1 MANVSKPSG
10 LKPVGYL
17 GGSPWNGQARIYYV
31 PATNATALYVG
42 DPVTRLTADGDTN
55 GIPSVSIGVAG
66 AAICGVIV
74 GVLPTAASV
83 SLVGSTI
90 DLTRRSL
97 PVSTAGY
104 VLVADDPN
112 ILFEIQ
118 EGTGTVGATGTAL
131 TVAAI
136 GNNANFVVD
145 AGANTY
151 SDSGTVLDNATEAV
165 TATLNLKLMGL
176 AQREDNAFGN
186 YAKWIVKINN
196 HQYGSHTGTAGV

>member
-17 GGSPWNGQARIYYV
+17 NGSPWNGQARIYYV

-42 DPVTRLTADGDTN
+42 DPVTRLTADADAN

-66 AAICGVIV
+66 SAVCGVIV
-74 GVLPTAASV
+74 GVLPTFPSV
-83 SLVGSTI
+83 SLQGTTI

-112 ILFEIQ
+112 ILFEVE
-118 EGTGTVGATGTAL
+118 EGTTAGAAGTAL
-131 TVAAI
+131 TAAAI
-136 GNNANFVVD
+136 GNNANFIIL
-145 AGANTY
+145 AGASTVG
-151 SDSGTVLDNATEAV
+151 DSGTLLDNATENT
-165 TATLNLKLMGL
+165 TATLNLKIMSL
-176 AQREDNAFGN
+176 AQREDNAFGAR
-186 YAKWIVKINN
+186 AKWIVKINN
-196 HQYGSHTGTAGV
+196 HQYGSSTGTAGV

>member
-1 MANVSKPSG
+1 MANVSKPCG

-42 DPVTRLTADGDTN
+42 DPVTRLTADADTN

-66 AAICGVIV
+66 SAICGVIV
-74 GVLPTAASV
+74 GVLPTSASV

-112 ILFEIQ
+112 ILFEVE
-118 EGTGTVGATGTAL
+118 EGTTAGAAGTAL
-131 TVAAI
+131 TASAV
-136 GNNANFVVD
+136 GNNANFIVL
-145 AGANTY
+145 AGAKTY
-151 SDSGTVLDNATEAV
+151 ADSGTLLDNATEAT

-176 AQREDNAFGN
+176 AQREDNAFGAR
-186 YAKWIVKINN
+186 AKWIVKINN
-196 HQYGSHTGTAGV
+196 HQYGSHTGTVGV

>member
-1 MANVSKPSG
+1 MANVTKPSG

-17 GGSPWNGQARIYYV
+17 NGSPWNGQARIYYV
-31 PATNATALYVG
+31 PVGNATALYVG
-42 DPVTRLTADGDTN
+42 DPVTRLTADGDAN
-55 GIPSVSIGVAG
+55 GIPSVAIGVAG
-66 AAICGVIV
+66 SAICGVIV
-74 GVLPTAASV
+74 GVLPTYPGV

-112 ILFEIQ
+112 ILFEVE
-118 EGTGTVGATGTAL
+118 EGVTGSAAGTAL
-131 TVAAI
+131 TVSAI
-136 GNNANFVVD
+136 GNNANFVVI
-145 AGANTY
+145 AGAKTY
-151 SDSGTVLDNATEAV
+151 SDSGTLLDNSTEAV

-176 AQREDNAFGN
+176 AQREDNAFGAR
-186 YAKWIVKINN
+186 AKWIVKINN

>member
-1 MANVSKPSG
+1 MANISKPKG
-10 LKPVGYL
+10 LVPVGYL
-17 GGSPWNGQARIYYV
+17 NGSPWNGQARLYYV
-31 PATNATALYVG
+31 PVGNATALYVG
-42 DPVTRLTADGDTN
+42 DPVTRLTASADAN

-74 GVLPTAASV
+74 GFPVSTAGP
-83 SLVGSTI
+83 SLVGTTI

-118 EGTGTVGATGTAL
+118 EGTGTAGATGTAL
-131 TVAAI
+131 TAAAI
-136 GNNANFVVD
+136 GLNANFVVV
-145 AGANTY
+145 AGASTV
-151 SDSGTVLDNATEAV
+151 SDSGTVLDNGTEAV
-165 TATLNLKLMGL
+165 TATLNLKLMSL

-196 HQYGSHTGTAGV
+196 HQYGGGTGTLGV

>member
-1 MANVSKPSG
+1 MANVSRPSG

-31 PATNATALYVG
+31 PVGNATALYVG
-42 DPVTRLTADGDTN
+42 DPVTRLTADADTN

-66 AAICGVIV
+66 SAICGVIV
-74 GVLPTAASV
+74 GVLPTSASV

-104 VLVADDPN
+104 VLVADDPMT
-112 ILFEIQ
+112 LFEIQ
-118 EGTGTVGATGTAL
+118 EGTGTAGATGTAL
-131 TVAAI
+131 TAAAV
-136 GNNANFVVD
+136 GNNANFVID
-145 AGANTY
+145 AGAATY
-151 SDSGTVLDNATEAV
+151 SDSGTVLDNATENT

-196 HQYGSHTGTAGV
+196 HQYGSSTGTAGV

>member
-1 MANVSKPSG
+1 MANVSRPSG

-31 PATNATALYVG
+31 PVGNATALYVG
-42 DPVTRLTADGDTN
+42 DPVTRLTADADTN

-66 AAICGVIV
+66 SAICGVIV
-74 GVLPTAASV
+74 GVLPTSASV

-104 VLVADDPN
+104 VLVADDPMT
-112 ILFEIQ
+112 LFEVE
-118 EGTGTVGATGTAL
+118 EGVTGSAAGTAL
-131 TVAAI
+131 TAAAV
-136 GNNANFVVD
+136 GNNANFVVI
-145 AGANTY
+145 AGAKTY
-151 SDSGTVLDNATEAV
+151 ADSGTLLDNSTEAT

-176 AQREDNAFGN
+176 AQREDNAFGAR
-186 YAKWIVKINN
+186 AKWIVKINN
-196 HQYGSHTGTAGV
+196 HQYGSSTGTAGV

>member
-31 PATNATALYVG
+31 PVGNATALYVG
-42 DPVTRLTADGDTN
+42 DPVTRLTADGDAN

-66 AAICGVIV
+66 SAICGVIV
-74 GVLPTAASV
+74 GVLPTFPGV
-83 SLVGSTI
+83 SLQGTTL

-97 PVSTAGY
+97 AASTAGY

-112 ILFEIQ
+112 ILFEIE
-118 EGTGTVGATGTAL
+118 EGVTGSAAGTAL
-131 TVAAI
+131 TVSAI
-136 GNNANFVVD
+136 GNNANFVII
-145 AGANTY
+145 AGATTV
-151 SDSGTVLDNATEAV
+151 SDSGTLLDNSTEAT
-165 TATLNLKLMGL
+165 TATLNLKIMGL
-176 AQREDNAFGN
+176 AQREDNAFGAR
-186 YAKWIVKINN
+186 AKWIVKINN

>member
-17 GGSPWNGQARIYYV
+17 NGSPWNGQARIYYV
-31 PATNATALYVG
+31 PATNATALHVG
-42 DPVTRLTADGDTN
+42 DPVTRLTADADTN
-55 GIPSVSIGVAG
+55 GVPSVVIGAAG

-112 ILFEIQ
+112 ILFEIE
-118 EGTGTVGATGTAL
+118 EGITGSGAGTAL
-131 TVAAI
+131 TAAAI
-136 GNNANFVVD
+136 GNNANFVVI
-145 AGANTY
+145 APTNTY
-151 SDSGTVLDNATEAV
+151 QDSGTLLDNSTEAV
-165 TATLNLKLMGL
+165 TATLNLKLMSL
-176 AQREDNAFGN
+176 AQREDNAFGAR
-186 YAKWIVKINN
+186 AKWIVKINN
-196 HQYGSHTGTAGV
+196 HQYGSSTGTAGV

>member
-17 GGSPWNGQARIYYV
+17 NGSPWNGQARIYYV
-31 PATNATALYVG
+31 PATNGTALYVG
-42 DPVTRLTADGDTN
+42 DPVTRLTADADAKGV
-55 GIPSVSIGVAG
+55 PSVSIGVAG

-83 SLVGSTI
+83 SLVGSTV

-112 ILFEIQ
+112 ILFEIE
-118 EGTGTVGATGTAL
+118 EGITGSGAGTAL
-131 TVAAI
+131 TAAAV
-136 GNNANFVVD
+136 GNNADFVVI
-145 AGANTY
+145 APTNTY
-151 SDSGTVLDNATEAV
+151 QDSGTLLDNSTEAV

-176 AQREDNAFGN
+176 AQREDNAFGTR
-186 YAKWIVKINN
+186 AKWIVKINN
-196 HQYGSHTGTAGV
+196 HQYGSSTGTAGV

>member
-1 MANVSKPSG
+1 MANASRPKG
-10 LKPVGYL
+10 LVPVGYL

-31 PATNATALYVG
+31 PVGNATALYVG

-55 GIPSVSIGVAG
+55 GIPSVAIGVAG

-74 GVLPTAASV
+74 GVLPTYPGV
-83 SLVGSTI
+83 SLVGTTI
-90 DLTRRSL
+90 DLARRSL

-118 EGTGTVGATGTAL
+118 EGTTAAAAGTAL
-131 TVAAI
+131 TAAAI
-136 GNNANFVVD
+136 GNNANFVIT
-145 AGANTY
+145 AGATTV
-151 SDSGTVLDNATEAV
+151 SDSKTVLDNATENT

-176 AQREDNAFGN
+176 AQREDNAFGS

>member
-1 MANVSKPSG
+1 MANTSKPSG

-31 PATNATALYVG
+31 PVGNATALYVG
-42 DPVTRLTADGDTN
+42 DPVTRLTASADAN
-55 GIPSVSIGVAG
+55 GVPSVAIGAAG

-74 GVLPTAASV
+74 GVLPTYPGV
-83 SLVGSTI
+83 SLVGTTI

-112 ILFEIQ
+112 TLFEIE
-118 EGTGTVGATGTAL
+118 EGTTAGAAGTAL
-131 TVAAI
+131 TAAAV
-136 GNNANFVVD
+136 GNNANFIVL
-145 AGANTY
+145 AGASTVA
-151 SDSGTVLDNATEAV
+151 DSGTLLDNATEAV
-165 TATLNLKLMGL
+165 TATLNLKIMGL
-176 AQREDNAFGN
+176 AQREDNAFGAR
-186 YAKWIVKINN
+186 AKWIVKINN